1 MVVTDVTADSLAATI
16 VAYGSFF
23 FLSSVVDAAM
33 ADVATEMT
41 DVDVTIVAYGSV
53 FFLSSAADAATD
65 VDANTIID
73 RDEVFK
79 TSSLFTYLHIFPQ
92 FFIYIYNA
100 AS

>member
-1 MVVTDVTADSLAATI
+1 
-16 VAYGSFF
+16 
-23 FLSSVVDAAM
+23 M

-41 DVDVTIVAYGSV
+41 DVDVTIVAYGSF

-79 TSSLFTYLHIFPQ
+79 TSSLFTYLHIFP
-92 FFIYIYNA
+92 
-100 AS
+100 